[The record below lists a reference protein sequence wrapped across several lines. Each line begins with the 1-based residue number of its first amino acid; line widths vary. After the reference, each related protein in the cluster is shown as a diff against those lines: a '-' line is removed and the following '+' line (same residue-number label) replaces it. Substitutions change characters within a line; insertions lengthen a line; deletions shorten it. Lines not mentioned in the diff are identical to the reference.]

1 MSFHVQ
7 RNIRSGKEVFLF
19 SYLSIPFLLR
29 MPISVIKSSLSPPS
43 KCLVY
48 PPLPLY
54 LLCYCPS
61 QAFVFSFAKNFIL
74 FITGVLAFVPCP
86 LLVPSPYPSILTSK
100 IYLLDHWGD
109 HFFVHVWWCHFHAQD
124 PSVVSHCLKDTFST
138 PLSGTQD
145 PSWFERW
152 LSCGL
157 YRERMPG
164 FKASAQLWDLELV
177 T

>member
-86 LLVPSPYPSILTSK
+86 LLVPSPYPSILTRKSIFQITGVIIFCTRLMMSLPCSGSISRFPLPK
-100 IYLLDHWGD
+100 RYFLNSP
-109 HFFVHVWWCHFHAQD
+109 VWYTRSF
-124 PSVVSHCLKDTFST
+124 
-138 PLSGTQD
+138 
-145 PSWFERW
+145 
-152 LSCGL
+152 
-157 YRERMPG
+157 MI
-164 FKASAQLWDLELV
+164 
-177 T
+177 